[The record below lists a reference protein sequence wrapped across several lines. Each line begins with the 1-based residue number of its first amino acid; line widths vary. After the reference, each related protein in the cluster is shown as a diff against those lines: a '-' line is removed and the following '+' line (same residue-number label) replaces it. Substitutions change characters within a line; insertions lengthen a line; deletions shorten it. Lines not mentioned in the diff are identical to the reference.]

1 MARKKGTKLE
11 IRQESIKTPN
21 KFDYDVRVVPSKDS
35 RGNNR
40 LEILTPGGKPLK
52 ELHVRASE
60 GSGKRLVVGWRLDT
74 SRVPREK
81 PAHIQIH
88 FPIGTPFS
96 YILGPIEIDHSFGA
110 AHELIW
116 KRIKRK
122 GNVMHQVKFHYT
134 VVVTTKDVDGVTETY
149 VAEMDDPMVIVD

>member
-1 MARKKGTKLE
+1 MARKKNEKLALK
-11 IRQESIKTPN
+11 QESIKTPAS
-21 KFDYDVRVVPSKDS
+21 FDYEVKVIPFRDR

-40 LEILTPGGKPLK
+40 LSIESAGGKPLK

-60 GSGKRLVVGWRLDT
+60 GSGKRMVVGWRVDT
-74 SRVPREK
+74 KRIPKETS
-81 PAHIQIH
+81 AHIQIH

-96 YILGPIEIDHSFGA
+96 YILGPLEIDHSSGA
-110 AHELIW
+110 GREVVW

-122 GNVMHQVKFHYT
+122 GNVMHHVNFNYT
-134 VVVTTKDVDGVTETY
+134 VLVTTKNADGATETY

>member
-1 MARKKGTKLE
+1 MAQKKNEKLALK
-11 IRQESIKTPN
+11 QESIKTPAS
-21 KFDYDVRVVPSKDS
+21 FDYEVKVIPFRDR

-40 LEILTPGGKPLK
+40 LSIEAPGGKPLK
-52 ELHVRASE
+52 ELHVKASE
-60 GSGKRLVVGWRLDT
+60 MTGKRLVVGWRVDT

-81 PAHIQIH
+81 PAHVQIH

-96 YILGPIEIDHSFGA
+96 YILGPLEIDHSFGTA
-110 AHELIW
+110 REVVW

-122 GNVMHQVKFHYT
+122 GNVMHHVKFNYT
-134 VVVTTKDVDGVTETY
+134 VLVTTKDLDGGTETY